1 MELLNILII
10 SIFSLNNKI
19 QDLFLYIYILIE
31 IWGLSINL
39 NDDDSDLIM
48 IIRDLIDKGISKLFI
63 NL

>member
-63 NL
+63 DL